1 MAKVL
6 TYVSSS
12 TYDTLLNI
20 MYPDEHA
27 KERSLQEVE
36 RLIIQ
41 GHTVEYRFGNNMS
54 TVLDIDR
61 FNEFV
66 RPKYADEDE
75 PRVNIQENSFQKTL
89 DELVPKAPEINIV
102 PKVEEQQAP
111 NETISLQPFKPFIP
125 ESVDSDGDR
134 FKTNNDIPEDTKKN
148 DDVKVEEDNKKV
160 KEETVEEQKNTEQP
174 VAENEEKSTEEN
186 DEEKSNDKKSGKK

>member
-6 TYVSSS
+6 TYVSSY

-27 KERSLQEVE
+27 IERSLQEVE

-54 TVLDIDR
+54 TVLDMDR

-66 RPKYADEDE
+66 RPKYVDEDE

-102 PKVEEQQAP
+102 PKVEDQLVLS
-111 NETISLQPFKPFIP
+111 ETINLQPFKPFIP

-134 FKTNNDIPEDTKKN
+134 VKTNNDIPEGTEVNDT
-148 DDVKVEEDNKKV
+148 KVEEEVKEN
-160 KEETVEEQKNTEQP
+160 KEETVEEQTETEQP
-174 VAENEEKSTEEN
+174 VAEEENSTEEN
-186 DEEKSNDKKSGKK
+186 TEENKKNKKSGKK

>member
-6 TYVSSS
+6 TYVSSY

-27 KERSLQEVE
+27 IERSLQEVE

-54 TVLDIDR
+54 TVLDMDR

-75 PRVNIQENSFQKTL
+75 PRVNVQENSFQKTL

-102 PKVEEQQAP
+102 PKVEDQQILS
-111 NETISLQPFKPFIP
+111 ETINLQPFKPFIP
-125 ESVDSDGDR
+125 ESVDSDGDIV
-134 FKTNNDIPEDTKKN
+134 KTNNDIPEGTEVNDTKVEA
-148 DDVKVEEDNKKV
+148 VKEN
-160 KEETVEEQKNTEQP
+160 KEETVEEQKETEQP
-174 VAENEEKSTEEN
+174 VAEEENSTEEDTEDKKKN
-186 DEEKSNDKKSGKK
+186 KKSGKK

>member
-6 TYVSSS
+6 TYVSSY

-27 KERSLQEVE
+27 IERSLQEVE

-54 TVLDIDR
+54 TVLDMDR

-66 RPKYADEDE
+66 RPKYVDEDE

-102 PKVEEQQAP
+102 PKVEDQTVLS
-111 NETISLQPFKPFIP
+111 ETINLQPFKPFIP
-125 ESVDSDGDR
+125 ESVDSDGDIV
-134 FKTNNDIPEDTKKN
+134 KTNNDIPEGTEVNDTKVEA
-148 DDVKVEEDNKKV
+148 VKEN
-160 KEETVEEQKNTEQP
+160 KEETVEEQKETEQP
-174 VAENEEKSTEEN
+174 VAEEEKSTEEN
-186 DEEKSNDKKSGKK
+186 KKNKKSGKK

>member
-6 TYVSSS
+6 TYVSSY

-27 KERSLQEVE
+27 IERSLQEVE

-41 GHTVEYRFGNNMS
+41 GHTVEYRFGNNLS
-54 TVLDIDR
+54 TVLDMDR

-75 PRVNIQENSFQKTL
+75 PRVNVQENSFQKTL

-102 PKVEEQQAP
+102 PKVEEQP
-111 NETISLQPFKPFIP
+111 VLNETINLQPFKPFIP

-134 FKTNNDIPEDTKKN
+134 FKTNNDIPEKTEVNDT
-148 DDVKVEEDNKKV
+148 KVEEEVKEN
-160 KEETVEEQKNTEQP
+160 KEETVEEQKETEQP
-174 VAENEEKSTEEN
+174 VAEEEESTEEN
-186 DEEKSNDKKSGKK
+186 TEEEKKNKKSGKK

>member
-6 TYVSSS
+6 TYVSSY

-27 KERSLQEVE
+27 IERSLQEVE

-54 TVLDIDR
+54 TVLDMDR

-102 PKVEEQQAP
+102 PKVEDQTVLS
-111 NETISLQPFKPFIP
+111 ETINLQPFKPFIP
-125 ESVDSDGDR
+125 ESVDSDGDIV
-134 FKTNNDIPEDTKKN
+134 KTNNDIPEGTEVNDTKVEA
-148 DDVKVEEDNKKV
+148 VKEN
-160 KEETVEEQKNTEQP
+160 KEETVEEQKETEQS
-174 VAENEEKSTEEN
+174 VAEEENSTEEDTDDKKKN
-186 DEEKSNDKKSGKK
+186 KKSGKK

>member
-27 KERSLQEVE
+27 IERSLQEVE

-54 TVLDIDR
+54 TVLDMDR

-75 PRVNIQENSFQKTL
+75 PRVNVQENSFQKTL
-89 DELVPKAPEINIV
+89 DALVPKAPEINIV
-102 PKVEEQQAP
+102 PKVEDQQILS
-111 NETISLQPFKPFIP
+111 ETINLQPFKPFIP
-125 ESVDSDGDR
+125 ESADSDGDR
-134 FKTNNDIPEDTKKN
+134 AKTNNDIPEGTEVNDT
-148 DDVKVEEDNKKV
+148 KVEEEEKV
-160 KEETVEEQKNTEQP
+160 NKEETVEEQKETEQP
-174 VAENEEKSTEEN
+174 VAEEESSTEEDTEDKKKN
-186 DEEKSNDKKSGKK
+186 KKSGKK

>member
-6 TYVSSS
+6 TYVSSY

-27 KERSLQEVE
+27 IERSLQEVE

-54 TVLDIDR
+54 TVLDMDR

-102 PKVEEQQAP
+102 PKVEDQTVLS
-111 NETISLQPFKPFIP
+111 ETINLQPFKPFIP
-125 ESVDSDGDR
+125 ESVDSDGDIV
-134 FKTNNDIPEDTKKN
+134 KTNNDIPEGTEVNDTKVEA
-148 DDVKVEEDNKKV
+148 VKEN
-160 KEETVEEQKNTEQP
+160 KEETVEEQTETEQP
-174 VAENEEKSTEEN
+174 VAEEENSTEEN
-186 DEEKSNDKKSGKK
+186 KKNKKSGKK

>member
-1 MAKVL
+1 MAKVA

-20 MYPDEHA
+20 MYPDEHVV
-27 KERSLQEVE
+27 ERSLQEVE

-54 TVLDIDR
+54 TVLDMDR

-111 NETISLQPFKPFIP
+111 NETITLQPFKPFIP

-134 FKTNNDIPEDTKKN
+134 FKTINDIPEDTKKN
-148 DDVKVEEDNKKV
+148 DDVKVEEEEVKEN
-160 KEETVEEQKNTEQP
+160 KEETVEEQKETEQP
-174 VAENEEKSTEEN
+174 VADKENSTEEN
-186 DEEKSNDKKSGKK
+186 NEEKKNDKKSGKK